1 LLCSRPLIDAV
12 LCQNSANFEDHDN
25 KPAGNHGK
33 SVFMKKILPLFLL
46 LFAFA
51 ACRKDSFITSGDAR
65 VTVTTDSLK
74 YDTVFTRVGS
84 VTKSFKIINDND
96 RRLRL
101 NSVKLMG
108 GNSSAFKMNVDGTS
122 APEVNSIEINANDS
136 IYVFVQVNV
145 DPAAGG
151 LPFII
156 SDSIQIDYNGNT
168 RKVQLQAWGQNAHF
182 LRGHEITADETW
194 NNDLPYVILDYLYVA
209 ENIKLKMNKGCRVY
223 MHANAPVI
231 IDGTL
236 EAIGDKDTADRIKF
250 QGDRLDLPYRDYPAS
265 WPGIYFRETSRDNIV
280 QYAFIR
286 HAYQAIV
293 VQGTSLSAQPK
304 LRLYESVI
312 DNAYDIGLAGSG
324 SSIEARNCLL
334 SNCGRN
340 VVLTGGGTYR
350 FTHCTAV
357 SISNNYVPHKEPVLS
372 ITNNTQ
378 TGAAALDA
386 SFTNCIFWG
395 EGGLVENEVLINR
408 NAAAAFT
415 VNFDHGL
422 WKLATALQGVTATSM
437 LTAQEPGFETINSQE
452 RYYDF
457 RLKEGATGLEAG
469 RATSVNIDL
478 DGKTRPV
485 GLPDLGCFE
494 RR

>member
-1 LLCSRPLIDAV
+1 M
-12 LCQNSANFEDHDN
+12 F
-25 KPAGNHGK
+25 
-33 SVFMKKILPLFLL
+33 FMKKILPLFLL

-65 VTVTTDSLK
+65 VTITTDSLK

-96 RRLRL
+96 RKLRL

-108 GNSSAFKMNVDGTS
+108 GTTSAFKMNVDGTS
-122 APEVNSIEINANDS
+122 APEVNNIEINANDS

-145 DPAAGG
+145 DPAAGS

-182 LRGHEITADETW
+182 LRGHEVTSDETW

-209 ENIKLKMNKGCRVY
+209 ENVKLKMNKGCRVY
-223 MHANAPVI
+223 MHANAPII

-236 EAIGDKDTADRIKF
+236 EAIGDKDTVDRIKF
-250 QGDRLDLPYRDYPAS
+250 QGDRLDPPYRDYPAS

-293 VQGTSLSAQPK
+293 VQGVSLSAQPK

-340 VVLTGGGTYR
+340 VVLTAGGTYR
-350 FTHCTAV
+350 FTHCTVV

-422 WKLATALQGVTATSM
+422 WKLAAPLQGVTATSM
-437 LTAQEPGFETINSQE
+437 LTTQDPGFETINSQE

-457 RLKEGATGLEAG
+457 RLKAGAPGLEAG
-469 RATSVNIDL
+469 RATSANIDL